1 MEHSTAFSPI
11 SVRKL
16 FTLIETEYSTRKE
29 IFGIPEKLFFQPE
42 KYESL
47 SMEMFGQNLD
57 SPIGVAAG
65 PHTQMAQNII
75 SAWLCGARYIELKTI
90 QTLDELEISKPCI
103 DMQDEGYNCEWS
115 QELRIQESFDEY
127 LKAWVLIHLL
137 QHKLGLNHQQGRGFI
152 FNMSIGYNFEGI
164 QKENVQ
170 WFLKSM
176 KDCSEAKFQ
185 IINELLP
192 AYPGLANIEIPDCIS
207 NNITLSTMHGC
218 PPDEIEKIGHYLLKE
233 KKLHTLIKLNPTLL
247 GKKELRDILNNRL
260 GFKNTIPDIAFE
272 HDLKYPDAI
281 GIIQRLRQT
290 ADSEGLFF
298 GVKLTNTLESVN
310 HKNVFPAQEQ
320 MMYMSGRALHP
331 ISVNVARKLQNEFK
345 GKLKV
350 SFSAGADCYNISSL
364 VNCGLKP
371 VTVCSDILKPG
382 GYGRLAQYIE
392 ALSQPQPET
401 GNTLLEK
408 LNAYADEVVL
418 NEDYKRDP
426 FVNKSIKT
434 SRPLGFFDCIHA
446 PCVDEC
452 PTNQDIPE
460 YLYHT
465 SQGDFQKAF
474 DVIMAKNP
482 FPNVLGVA
490 CDHLCQT
497 KCTRIN
503 YESALKIKEVK
514 RFVAEKGFEADIS
527 MAAPNGQK
535 VAIIGAGPSG
545 LSCAYFLRMGGF
557 EVEIFETK
565 SIPGGMVSDAIP
577 AFRLKMESIQKDIQ
591 RIEKLGVRIN
601 YNTKVDGPLFSRL
614 RSEYDFVYIAAGAQ
628 RFKTLNMIG
637 DNAAG
642 VLNAFEFLNNVKNH
656 RPVSLGKNIIIIGG
670 GNTAMDV
677 ARTAKRLALPGSSVK
692 VVYRRTRSEMP
703 ADVDEIKALLAEG
716 IEMHELLAPE
726 RLITDQNRITGLQCT
741 RMQLVKSENDSRLTP
756 VKVEGEFIEL
766 QVDTLIPALGQE
778 TDIDFASA
786 ADLKTQQGSYATS
799 VPGVFIGGDALR
811 GAATIVKAVG
821 DGRKAAIQIAAK
833 AGIVLPSEIL
843 SSDKKMSYSD
853 FIIRKSQ
860 RQKMAA
866 AIAGDHPEFTAESAI
881 REASRCLQ
889 CGDVCSVCVTV
900 CPNRANNYYLTEAAE
915 VPVWKISFNGDAP
928 TFRIES
934 QLKIQQKYQ
943 VLNVADFCNE
953 CGNCTTFCPTKGSPF
968 SDKPRICLTE
978 KSFHQTDNSFLFQQE
993 DNTSILLH
1001 RTGEEV
1007 SRLSKTHHSYQF
1019 SNSRVNVSFSAADFS
1034 ITKAETSG
1042 TALAEIILSEAAE
1055 MKILLDTIPYT
1066 FLKTQHHATK
1076 N

>member
-1 MEHSTAFSPI
+1 M
-11 SVRKL
+11 
-16 FTLIETEYSTRKE
+16 
-29 IFGIPEKLFFQPE
+29 
-42 KYESL
+42 
-47 SMEMFGQNLD
+47 
-57 SPIGVAAG
+57 
-65 PHTQMAQNII
+65 
-75 SAWLCGARYIELKTI
+75 
-90 QTLDELEISKPCI
+90 
-103 DMQDEGYNCEWS
+103 
-115 QELRIQESFDEY
+115 
-127 LKAWVLIHLL
+127 
-137 QHKLGLNHQQGRGFI
+137 
-152 FNMSIGYNFEGI
+152 
-164 QKENVQ
+164 
-170 WFLKSM
+170 
-176 KDCSEAKFQ
+176 
-185 IINELLP
+185 
-192 AYPGLANIEIPDCIS
+192 
-207 NNITLSTMHGC
+207 
-218 PPDEIEKIGHYLLKE
+218 
-233 KKLHTLIKLNPTLL
+233 
-247 GKKELRDILNNRL
+247 
-260 GFKNTIPDIAFE
+260 
-272 HDLKYPDAI
+272 
-281 GIIQRLRQT
+281 
-290 ADSEGLFF
+290 
-298 GVKLTNTLESVN
+298 
-310 HKNVFPAQEQ
+310 
-320 MMYMSGRALHP
+320 
-331 ISVNVARKLQNEFK
+331 
-345 GKLKV
+345 
-350 SFSAGADCYNISSL
+350 
-364 VNCGLKP
+364 
-371 VTVCSDILKPG
+371 
-382 GYGRLAQYIE
+382 
-392 ALSQPQPET
+392 
-401 GNTLLEK
+401 
-408 LNAYADEVVL
+408 
-418 NEDYKRDP
+418 
-426 FVNKSIKT
+426 
-434 SRPLGFFDCIHA
+434 
-446 PCVDEC
+446 
-452 PTNQDIPE
+452 
-460 YLYHT
+460 
-465 SQGDFQKAF
+465 
-474 DVIMAKNP
+474 
-482 FPNVLGVA
+482 
-490 CDHLCQT
+490 
-497 KCTRIN
+497 
-503 YESALKIKEVK
+503 
-514 RFVAEKGFEADIS
+514 
-527 MAAPNGQK
+527 
-535 VAIIGAGPSG
+535 
-545 LSCAYFLRMGGF
+545 
-557 EVEIFETK
+557 
-565 SIPGGMVSDAIP
+565 
-577 AFRLKMESIQKDIQ
+577 
-591 RIEKLGVRIN
+591 
-601 YNTKVDGPLFSRL
+601 
-614 RSEYDFVYIAAGAQ
+614 
-628 RFKTLNMIG
+628 
-637 DNAAG
+637 
-642 VLNAFEFLNNVKNH
+642 
-656 RPVSLGKNIIIIGG
+656 
-670 GNTAMDV
+670 

-1001 RTGEEV
+1001 RTGDEV